1 VARRRRR
8 HERGFKLAA
17 IARLETA
24 SDVRDLAF
32 ELGVNPG
39 LLYKWQ
45 QTYRRGGAAALRLP
59 GERALADGAVPQTP
73 VLDGA
78 TEAPA
83 TSGSMLPSPE
93 VAALDLDF
101 LHAALQHFAGRRRR
115 TGGSGGTGSL
125 CRDPGTDP
133 AARDDRDRERMCYL
147 AAVSRAGYYR
157 H

>member
-1 VARRRRR
+1 VARRRR

-24 SDVRDLAF
+24 SDVRALAS

-59 GERALADGAVPQTP
+59 GERALADGAVPPAP

-78 TEAPA
+78 TETPA
-83 TSGSMLPSPE
+83 ASGSTLPLPD
-93 VAALDLDF
+93 VAALERKVARQALDLDF
-101 LHAALQHFAGRRRR
+101 FRAALQHFAERRGR
-115 TGGSGGTGSL
+115 TGGSGGTGSM
-125 CRDPGTDP
+125 
-133 AARDDRDRERMCYL
+133 A
-147 AAVSRAGYYR
+147 
-157 H
+157 